1 VTDTKKTSG
10 GYFDDAMKEGA
21 PSAKLKDKGDYVVG
35 KIIDLFESGMTKFGT
50 NDPVIDERTGQQR
63 MQLVIILQTDYRN
76 WERVAKVPT
85 AEDGTVADPTKDE
98 GKRAVYTPKGTNIYA
113 ALGKALKAAGAVDVE
128 IGGQFGIVI
137 EDLQDTGKGNK
148 LKIHRAKY
156 DLPVKG
162 VKVETG
168 DDPLAGIGAK
178 SEEAKPE
185 TPAERP
191 QDSKPQDEAKPESV
205 TAPSGEVEE
214 PPF

>member
-1 VTDTKKTSG
+1 MTDTKKTSG

-21 PSAKLKDKGDYVVG
+21 PSAKLKEKGDYVVG
-35 KIIDLFESGMTKFGT
+35 TIIDLFESGMTKFGT
-50 NDPVIDERTGQQR
+50 NDPVIDERTQQQR

-85 AEDGTVADPTKDE
+85 AEDGTVSDPTKDE
-98 GKRAVYTPKGTNIYA
+98 GKRAVYAPKGTNIYA
-113 ALGKALKAAGAVDVE
+113 ALGKSLKAAGAVDVE
-128 IGGQFGIVI
+128 IGGQFGIVV
-137 EDLQDTGKGNK
+137 EDLQDTGKGNP
-148 LKIHRAKY
+148 LKVHRAKY

-178 SEEAKPE
+178 SEEAKSE

-191 QDSKPQDEAKPESV
+191 QDTKPTETVKPDP
-205 TAPSGEVEE
+205 APAGGDAVEE